1 MSKTMKSSM
10 IEQPR
15 NRNPNTT
22 KTMKLNGPASVP
34 APTSVVMGPDREI
47 ISKNTSSTISTSS
60 EQVDPMTGKSPDVK
74 QLSHSVDFEAPTIKE
89 HGRDGE
95 HPFEPEVQ
103 GDQDRGYPL
112 LRTVSEHLPVEYLYL
127 SMNDKKKLSHSADS
141 TSLNCRDSQ
150 SATLC
155 PTQVS
160 KWGAGGRGCGSGR
173 GHECTPVAQ
182 YEIAFE
188 NIFSVKIQDF
198 KLEESSRLKAKDKD
212 VSSQDHPL
220 QDESDEHGQDGGQP
234 LKPEEHG
241 QDGGPPL
248 KPEEHDLD
256 GRDPL
261 KTKTSM
267 DEFKR
272 STSSD
277 STAQDHGGG
286 PPRELE
292 EPSLDGQSDSR
303 LNDTYTAYDWSGDN
317 KISTYEAYAVAYDK
331 ISTYTAHEESYD
343 DKATPCA

>member
-1 MSKTMKSSM
+1 MKSSM

-15 NRNPNTT
+15 NNPNTT
-22 KTMKLNGPASVP
+22 KTTNPSVP
-34 APTSVVMGPDREI
+34 APELAPVNMVMGPDREI

-127 SMNDKKKLSHSADS
+127 SMNDKKKLSRSVDS

-198 KLEESSRLKAKDKD
+198 KTDNEKSKHSLSTMIPGQLEAFWLKEFCNSIPKYILALKTDEQRMKIEKISNSFRLKTDKGKPSQISTYMAYHWSYD
-212 VSSQDHPL
+212 DKISSF
-220 QDESDEHGQDGGQP
+220 E
-234 LKPEEHG
+234 
-241 QDGGPPL
+241 
-248 KPEEHDLD
+248 
-256 GRDPL
+256 
-261 KTKTSM
+261 
-267 DEFKR
+267 
-272 STSSD
+272 
-277 STAQDHGGG
+277 AYAV
-286 PPRELE
+286 
-292 EPSLDGQSDSR
+292 
-303 LNDTYTAYDWSGDN
+303 TYD
-317 KISTYEAYAVAYDK
+317 KISTYEAYMDAYDDNAA
-331 ISTYTAHEESYD
+331 S
-343 DKATPCA
+343 CA